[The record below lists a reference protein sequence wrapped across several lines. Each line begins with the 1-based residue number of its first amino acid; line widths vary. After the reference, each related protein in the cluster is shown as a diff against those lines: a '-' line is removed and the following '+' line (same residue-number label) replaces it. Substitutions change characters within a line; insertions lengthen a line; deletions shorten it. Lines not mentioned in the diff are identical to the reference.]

1 MDHATHI
8 RHGQVTSWRPLG
20 ILLLSPL
27 IVVLTVAILFGLLGI
42 FVLWLAI
49 VGGLITAI
57 VASDLVQ
64 RTAARLAKPPFGGF
78 YHRPVGYPG
87 R

>member
-1 MDHATHI
+1 MVHARNTHRI
-8 RHGQVTSWRPLG
+8 QIASWRPLG

-42 FVLWLAI
+42 FVLWLTI
-49 VGGLITAI
+49 VGGIVTAI
-57 VASDLVQ
+57 VVSDLV
-64 RTAARLAKPPFGGF
+64 RRSTSRLARPPLGRLDHGS
-78 YHRPVGYPG
+78 VGYPG

>member
-1 MDHATHI
+1 MLHAHDTQRI
-8 RHGQVTSWRPLG
+8 QTASWRTFG

-42 FVLWLAI
+42 FVLWLTI
-49 VGGLITAI
+49 VGGIVTAI
-57 VASDLVQ
+57 VVSDLV
-64 RTAARLAKPPFGGF
+64 RRSAARLARPPVGRLD
-78 YHRPVGYPG
+78 HRPVGYPG